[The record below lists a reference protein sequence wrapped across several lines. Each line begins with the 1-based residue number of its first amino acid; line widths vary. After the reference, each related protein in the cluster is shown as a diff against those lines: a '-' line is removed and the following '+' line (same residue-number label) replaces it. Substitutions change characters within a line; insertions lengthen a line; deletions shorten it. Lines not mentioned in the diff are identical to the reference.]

1 MSTPGRPKRES
12 PSAQREG
19 SPVSA
24 HPRFSFVRM
33 NALIRKEFI
42 HIRRDPRSL
51 AMAFLMPLVLLVLFG
66 YAITMD
72 IENLDLAVYDQDRSA
87 ASRDYVERFRASGY
101 FTVVANVDS
110 YAEAQRRI
118 DRNEAQL
125 ALVIPRHF
133 ARDLERQRPT
143 QVQALA
149 DGTDANT
156 ATVALGYVEA
166 ITNRFNEAQLGSRVE
181 LAVDHRLRVWYNPEL
196 KSRWFIIPGLI
207 AVIMTVITAL
217 LTSLTVARE
226 WESGTMEQ
234 LIATPVQPVE
244 LFLGKMVPYFAI
256 GIADV
261 LISVA
266 MGVWVFGVPLRGSL
280 PFLLVVTAVFL
291 VGGLSLGILISTA
304 AKSQLVASQV
314 AMIATFL
321 PAFLLSGFLYSIEN
335 MPRALQLVT
344 HVVQARYY
352 VEVLKN
358 IFLKASPPTYL
369 AGELAFLAAFAL
381 IVFAVALRKFRKKIG

>member
-1 MSTPGRPKRES
+1 MRNRP
-12 PSAQREG
+12 
-19 SPVSA
+19 V
-24 HPRFSFVRM
+24 FSLVRLG
-33 NALIRKEFI
+33 ALIRKEFI
-42 HIRRDPRSL
+42 HISRDPRSL
-51 AMAFLMPLVLLVLFG
+51 AMAFLMPLILLVLFG

-72 IENLDLAVYDQDRSA
+72 ISNLNAVVYDQDQSA

-101 FTVVANVDS
+101 FTVV
-110 YAEAQRRI
+110 EAAQSHPEVRRAL
-118 DRNEAQL
+118 DRGSAHI

-133 ARDLERQRPT
+133 ARDLEQHRT
-143 QVQALA
+143 ALVQVLV

-166 ITNRFNEAQLGSRVE
+166 ITSRFNETQLGESIQ
-181 LAVDHRLRVWYNPEL
+181 LAVDNRLRVWYNPEL

-217 LTSLTVARE
+217 LTSLTVSRE
-226 WESGTMEQ
+226 WEQGTMEQ

-244 LFLGKMVPYFAI
+244 LFLGKMTPYFVI
-256 GIADV
+256 GVADV

-266 MGVWVFGVPLRGSL
+266 MGVWVFGVPLRGSFA
-280 PFLLVVTAVFL
+280 FLLGVSAVFL
-291 VGGLSLGILISTA
+291 IGGLSLGILISTV

-321 PAFLLSGFLYSIEN
+321 PAFLLSGFLYSIDN
-335 MPRALQLVT
+335 MPRPLQIVT

-358 IFLKASPPTYL
+358 IFLKASPPDYL
-369 AGELAFLAAFAL
+369 LGELTFLAAFAL
-381 IVFAVALRKFRKKIG
+381 IVFAVALRKFQKRIG